1 MLGSRSDTGKETEML
16 LYDNLGINALGHM
29 TIGGIDTVSL
39 TEEYGDPLYVMD
51 EDKIRGNCRIYTDA
65 IKRYLPQG
73 SRPLYAG
80 KALCFKGL
88 YPIIES
94 EGFSADVVSPGEIY
108 TAIAGGFDP
117 AKLYYHGTAKTDWDI
132 HYALDNGIGYFIVD
146 NYNELEALDRIAGER
161 GIKQDILLRI
171 TVGIDPHTQEK
182 INTGRIDSQFGVA
195 VDTGQADEF
204 VRRSRE
210 LGNVRL
216 LGYHSHIGSQIF
228 EIEPFLDQ
236 VDKLLDF
243 AVDMRQ
249 RHGFTAE
256 IFNLGGGFGVQYTEK
271 DPSISI
277 ERNISMLGE
286 HLRESCEARA
296 FPQPQLLLEPGR
308 SIVANA
314 GITLYRTTG
323 VKEIDGYLNYVTVD
337 GGMTDNIRFA
347 LYKADYTMVNASRMD
362 EEASYLC
369 TIAGRC
375 CESSDRIAENIY
387 LQKPVRDDIIAVLGT
402 GAYNYSMASNYNR
415 VPKPAMVMV
424 SGGESRLVIRA
435 QSFEDMIV
443 CEL

>member
-1 MLGSRSDTGKETEML
+1 ML
-16 LYDNLGINALGHM
+16 LYENLGINDAGHL
-29 TIGGIDTVSL
+29 TIGGMDTIDL
-39 TEEYGDPLYVMD
+39 AAEYGDPLYVMD
-51 EDKIRGNCRIYTDA
+51 EDQIRRNCRTYIDA
-65 IKRYLPQG
+65 MTKYLPEG

-88 YPIIES
+88 YPIIDG

-132 HYALDNGIGYFIVD
+132 NYALDNNIGYFIVD
-146 NYNELEALDRIAGER
+146 NYNELEALDKIASER
-161 GIKQDILLRI
+161 GLIQNILLRI

-195 VDTGQADEF
+195 VDTGQAAEF

-210 LGNVRL
+210 LRNVRL
-216 LGYHSHIGSQIF
+216 MGYHSHIGSQIF
-228 EIEPFLDQ
+228 EIQPFLDQ
-236 VDKLLDF
+236 VDKLMDF
-243 AVDMRQ
+243 ALEMRE
-249 RHGFTAE
+249 RFDFTAG
-256 IFNLGGGFGVQYTEK
+256 IFNLGGGFGVQYTEL
-271 DPSISI
+271 DQPISI
-277 ERNISMLGE
+277 EDNIRQLGE
-286 HLRESCEARA
+286 HLNARCRETG
-296 FPQPQLLLEPGR
+296 FPLPKILLEPGR

-314 GITLYRTTG
+314 GVTLYKTTG

-347 LYKADYTMVNASRMD
+347 LYKADYTMVNASRITQPR
-362 EEASYLC
+362 SYLC
-369 TIAGRC
+369 TVAGRC
-375 CESSDRIAENIY
+375 CESGDRIAEDIL
-387 LQKPVRDDIIAVLGT
+387 LQKPERDDIIAVLGT

-424 SGGESRLVIRA
+424 SGGRSRLVIRA
-435 QSFEDMIV
+435 QTFEDMIA